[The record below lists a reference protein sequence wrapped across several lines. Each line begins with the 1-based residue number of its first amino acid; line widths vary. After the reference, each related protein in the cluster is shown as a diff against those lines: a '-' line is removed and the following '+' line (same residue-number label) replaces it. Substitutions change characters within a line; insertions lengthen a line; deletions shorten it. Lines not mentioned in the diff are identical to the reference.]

1 MSRFTEHFD
10 IDSSQFIYAQ
20 TLSSPS
26 KASFLSMS
34 SSESVQPKAITMEP
48 ILTHS
53 YSSFESNSSTMLSSP
68 TSFEREESSE
78 KPLSTKLKR
87 FLTTMSKKKKRS
99 MSNHSQ

>member
-10 IDSSQFIYAQ
+10 IDASQFIYAQ

-34 SSESVQPKAITMEP
+34 SSESSSAQPKP

-53 YSSFESNSSTMLSSP
+53 YSSFESNSTMPPSP
-68 TSFEREESSE
+68 TSFEREE